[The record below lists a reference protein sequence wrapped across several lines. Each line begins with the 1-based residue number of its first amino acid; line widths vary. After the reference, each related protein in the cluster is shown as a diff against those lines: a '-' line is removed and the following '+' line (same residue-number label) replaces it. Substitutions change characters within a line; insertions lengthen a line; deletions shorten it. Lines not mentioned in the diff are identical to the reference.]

1 MLQLKHIFVV
11 QKKKMK
17 QINALL
23 ALSVLSLVFFSS
35 CKKDDPKEP
44 VIPNEEEVITT
55 LNLTLTPV
63 GGGTPVEFK
72 FKDLDGDG
80 GNPPVISVGKLD
92 TNTQYTGSIALF
104 NELESP
110 ADTITLEVEEEADE
124 HQFFFESTANG
135 LTVAYDDADD
145 NGKPLGIATTITTQ
159 GASTGTLTI
168 TLRHEPIKDA
178 AGVSMGDITNAGGET
193 DIEVTFDVG
202 IE

>member
-1 MLQLKHIFVV
+1 MRYKEKIM
-11 QKKKMK
+11 KK
-17 QINALL
+17 INSILV
-23 ALSVLSLVFFSS
+23 LSVLSIVFFSS

-92 TNTQYTGSIALF
+92 TNTQYTGSIALY

-124 HQFFFESTANG
+124 HQFFFQSTANG

-145 NGKPLGIATTITTQ
+145 NGKPLGLATTLTTQ

>member
-1 MLQLKHIFVV
+1 MRK
-11 QKKKMK
+11 
-17 QINALL
+17 INSIL
-23 ALSVLSLVFFSS
+23 ALSVCAILFFAS
-35 CKKDDPKEP
+35 CEKEDPKKP

-80 GNPPVISVGKLD
+80 GNPPEISVGKLD
-92 TNTQYTGSIALF
+92 TNTQYTGSVALYD
-104 NELESP
+104 ELESP
-110 ADTITLEVEEEADE
+110 ADTISQEVKEEADE
-124 HQFFFESTANG
+124 HQFFFQSTANG
-135 LTVAYDDADD
+135 LTVSYDDADG
-145 NGKPLGIATTITTQ
+145 NGKPLGLATTFTTQ
-159 GASTGTLTI
+159 GASTGTLKI
-168 TLRHEPIKDA
+168 TLRHEPMKEA